1 MQITTRPL
9 PKAAGLVALVLSAC
23 FARAAWSEN
32 PVAFPILKI
41 ATWNLEWLI
50 APVDFKPLKAGCAPA
65 GVRPRGDVRRLP
77 CDVVTRFER
86 SSRDFAMLARYAREL
101 DADVVALQEVDGP
114 NAARL
119 VFPDYEFCFTG
130 RRHVQNTGF
139 AIRRG
144 VPHRCGPDL
153 RALSSSDSLR
163 RGAELILYPGEAG
176 EVRLLSVHL
185 KSGCPT
191 KLLTAPADACRDLA
205 RQVPALERWIDDQ
218 ASARRRFAILGD
230 FNRDLLAEQRSGR
243 AAGSLWSEI
252 DDGTPAGA
260 NLHNAAAGQPFRN
273 CMPGQGFRSYI
284 DHILLSRSLASA
296 ALPASFS
303 RVTYRPADARHA
315 RLSDHCPVSI
325 RLRVGS

>member
-1 MQITTRPL
+1 MQTTTRPL
-9 PKAAGLVALVLSAC
+9 PKAAGLAAFVLFAF
-23 FARAAWSEN
+23 FARAARSEDS
-32 PVAFPILKI
+32 VAVPILKI
-41 ATWNLEWLI
+41 ATWNLEWL
-50 APVDFKPLKAGCAPA
+50 VAPA
-65 GVRPRGDVRRLP
+65 EFKALKGGCTPAGTRLRGDVRRLP
-77 CDVVTRFER
+77 CDVVARFER

-119 VFPDYEFCFTG
+119 VFPDYQFCFTG

-153 RALSSSDSLR
+153 RALSTGDSLR
-163 RGAELILYPGEAG
+163 RGAELILYPGETG
-176 EVRLLSVHL
+176 ELRLLSVHL

-191 KLLTAPADACRDLA
+191 KPLTAPSDACRDLA

-218 ASARRRFAILGD
+218 ASAKRRFAILGD
-230 FNRDLLAEQRSGR
+230 FNRDLLADQHPGR
-243 AAGSLWSEI
+243 RAGSLWWEI
-252 DDGTPAGA
+252 DDGRPDGA
-260 NLHNAAAGQPFRN
+260 NLHNAAAGEAFRN
-273 CMPGQGFRSYI
+273 CVPGQGFRSYI
-284 DHILLSRSLASA
+284 DHILLSRSLTPA

-325 RLRVGS
+325 RLRAGG